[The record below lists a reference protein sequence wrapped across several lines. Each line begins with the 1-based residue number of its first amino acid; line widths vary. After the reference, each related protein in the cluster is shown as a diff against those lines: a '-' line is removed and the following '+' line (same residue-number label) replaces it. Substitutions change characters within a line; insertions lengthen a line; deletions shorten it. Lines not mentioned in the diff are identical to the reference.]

1 MFIMFIKYKTN
12 MKIYWYSEYKIRNK
26 FIIESKYKFSF
37 LEKHVFFFKNSF
49 LLLNQCKSFDE
60 FLVNMCEF
68 LYYIIEI
75 GSLLYLNI

>member
-37 LEKHVFFFKNSF
+37 LEKHVFFFQEFFFIIESVQKFWWVS
-49 LLLNQCKSFDE
+49 CKYVWVSI
-60 FLVNMCEF
+60 
-68 LYYIIEI
+68 LYYR
-75 GSLLYLNI
+75 NR